1 MNKAEIIRK
10 GIELGVDFS
19 ETHSCHDPS
28 VDGKACGQC
37 DSCLLRKK
45 GFREADVADPTV
57 YAEKKGRPLSRRQGH
72 LTIKLYKITMK
83 LKRYRQPLGVFS
95 FLG

>member
-45 GFREADVADPTV
+45 GFREADVAAQQFTL
-57 YAEKKGRPLSRRQGH
+57 KKRDVLFHGGKA
-72 LTIKLYKITMK
+72 I
-83 LKRYRQPLGVFS
+83 
-95 FLG
+95 